1 MPPKPKE
8 SIFQEFVQDGYEVG
22 NTKMIRVWSPQVSL
36 LKCWGPSLETL
47 AGLKVD
53 IYLHIIKMLL
63 PFTSFMKE
71 VYSRLLNEP
80 HM

>member
-1 MPPKPKE
+1 MPPNPRE
-8 SIFQEFVQDGYEVG
+8 SIFQEFVQDGYEVR
-22 NTKMIRVWSPQVSL
+22 NTKMIRVQSPQASP

-53 IYLHIIKMLL
+53 IYLHIIKMPL

-71 VYSRLLNEP
+71 VYSKAAE
-80 HM
+80 